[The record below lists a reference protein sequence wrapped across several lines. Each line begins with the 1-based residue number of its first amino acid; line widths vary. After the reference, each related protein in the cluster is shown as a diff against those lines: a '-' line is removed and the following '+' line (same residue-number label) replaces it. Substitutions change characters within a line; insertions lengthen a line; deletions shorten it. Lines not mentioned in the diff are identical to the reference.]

1 MTSEASQSVIGT
13 RPSVSALI
21 GGRYAVS
28 WQGYL
33 VVWPF
38 SVLLIMTTAP
48 AFAPPNQWLT
58 GVLVSTAAYAATGV
72 ILWLASVTI
81 LRNRAQHPAPIV
93 LVAVIGGVA
102 WMARSAV
109 VKFYLETQDLP
120 SLAPLGE
127 RLIFG
132 FFLGAVTVPITA
144 WMIASFAAF
153 SIQRR
158 QLVDELVHEEIKTQ
172 RLATYV
178 EVMRQGIVD
187 RVQQRVATSREAV
200 RWPDSEDDT
209 APVRG
214 IQALDSLSQEA
225 GRELS
230 SNLWQQARQSA
241 RVNPLSVIRSSAMTK
256 PFNYWVLIV
265 MFVFSLP
272 SHTRTWSIDVV
283 LSIIV
288 PTFTYVLIVSIIA
301 NRLAPRLSPRAAVV
315 SYAIAIGLLFA
326 SGFVAQIAVGIVG
339 IADSGGQSLVWLA
352 SLSFGIFY
360 PLGGSL
366 TRIGAVRENT
376 LDRLRDSIS
385 QQEVLTATLQREDE
399 RIRREIATALHG
411 SWNANLTAASMRLQQ
426 AIDNG
431 DKQAASQA
439 LLEAR
444 NLIDIDIA
452 SFAQRKASELDD
464 SLATLADAWQ
474 GLVEITT
481 RVNITSEVTATLLS
495 TIEDVVTEGIN
506 NAVRHGDA
514 SRIDVTVDGDQSTIT
529 ITVIDNGTP
538 AQNPTPG
545 LGSRF
550 LDSVAPGSWSR
561 VPNDRNDGSGT
572 VLTVQLRTA
581 STLN

>member
-1 MTSEASQSVIGT
+1 
-13 RPSVSALI
+13 
-21 GGRYAVS
+21 
-28 WQGYL
+28 
-33 VVWPF
+33 
-38 SVLLIMTTAP
+38 
-48 AFAPPNQWLT
+48 
-58 GVLVSTAAYAATGV
+58 
-72 ILWLASVTI
+72 
-81 LRNRAQHPAPIV
+81 
-93 LVAVIGGVA
+93 
-102 WMARSAV
+102 
-109 VKFYLETQDLP
+109 
-120 SLAPLGE
+120 
-127 RLIFG
+127 
-132 FFLGAVTVPITA
+132 
-144 WMIASFAAF
+144 
-153 SIQRR
+153 
-158 QLVDELVHEEIKTQ
+158 
-172 RLATYV
+172 V
-178 EVMRQGIVD
+178 E
-187 RVQQRVATSREAV
+187 RVQQRVATSKEAV
-200 RWPDSEDDT
+200 HWPDSEDDA

-230 SNLWQQARQSA
+230 SNLWQQARRSA
-241 RVNPLSVIRSSAMTK
+241 RVNPLSVIRSSAMTR

-326 SGFVAQIAVGIVG
+326 SGSVAQIAVGIVG
-339 IADSGGQSLVWLA
+339 IADSGGQSLAWLA

-366 TRIGAVRENT
+366 TRIGTVREST

-385 QQEVLTATLQREDE
+385 QQEVRTATLQREDE

-464 SLATLADAWQ
+464 SLAALADAWQ

-481 RVNITSEVTATLLS
+481 RVNLTSELTATLLS

-514 SRIDVTVDGDQSTIT
+514 SRIDVTVEGDQSTIT
-529 ITVIDNGTP
+529 VTVIDNGTS

-550 LDSVAPGSWSR
+550 LDSVAPRSWTR

-572 VLTVQLRTA
+572 VLTVQLSTA
-581 STLN
+581 PTLN